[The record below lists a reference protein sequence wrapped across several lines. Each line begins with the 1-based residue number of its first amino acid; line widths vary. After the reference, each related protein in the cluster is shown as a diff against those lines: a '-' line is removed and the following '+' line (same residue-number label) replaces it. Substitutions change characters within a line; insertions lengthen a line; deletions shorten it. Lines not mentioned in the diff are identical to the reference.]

1 MTNETN
7 AIISINYYNFD
18 IVNMLIMQCLI
29 RNLDMDI
36 KQKILDIIEKLLSS
50 YVCKKFTYKGMVN
63 SIELMVFL
71 RIKLDE
77 RND

>member
-36 KQKILDIIEKLLSS
+36 KQKILDIIEKLL
-50 YVCKKFTYKGMVN
+50 N
-63 SIELMVFL
+63 
-71 RIKLDE
+71 
-77 RND
+77 